1 VLRKGVKEPVLA
13 WDTTAMPDG
22 RYLVRVTASDAPD
35 NPPALALAGH
45 KDSSSFEVDNA
56 PPTLVASL
64 VSGRAGRVRAIARDA
79 GSRIQRLEF
88 SVDAGRWQ
96 QVYPL
101 DGINDSSEETY
112 EFAIPSN
119 GGAAPRVVVLR
130 VSDRLGNV
138 ATGRVDV
145 P

>member
-1 VLRKGVKEPVLA
+1 
-13 WDTTAMPDG
+13 M
-22 RYLVRVTASDAPD
+22 
-35 NPPALALAGH
+35 AG
-45 KDSSSFEVDNA
+45 A
-56 PPTLVASL
+56 T
-64 VSGRAGRVRAIARDA
+64 GRVRATARDA

-112 EFAIPSN
+112 EFDVPSN
-119 GGAAPRVVVLR
+119 GRPGPRVVVLR

-138 ATGRVDV
+138 ATGSVDV

>member
-1 VLRKGVKEPVLA
+1 VV
-13 WDTTAMPDG
+13 
-22 RYLVRVTASDAPD
+22 ASDGPD
-35 NPPALALAGH
+35 NPPALALTGQ
-45 KDSSSFEVDNA
+45 KDSASFEVDNS
-56 PPTLVASL
+56 PPVLEAALVPGSK
-64 VSGRAGRVRAIARDA
+64 GRIRATARDA
-79 GSRIQRLEF
+79 GSSIRRLEI

-96 QVYPL
+96 EVYPL

-112 EFAIPSN
+112 EFAAPPADAP
-119 GGAAPRVVVLR
+119 GPRVVVLR